1 MFIYLYFLRDYLF
14 LLLLLLIRQGGDK
27 EHNSASTQRI
37 LRILLREGEG
47 EIVWSAGEAA
57 HWYALKCDLEGSDR
71 YINPR
76 VLAEKIPQKKRKKI
90 LWLLTLLI

>member
-1 MFIYLYFLRDYLF
+1 MFIYLYFLRGY
-14 LLLLLLIRQGGDK
+14 LLLFLLIRQGGGT

-37 LRILLREGEG
+37 LRIILREGEG
-47 EIVWSAGEAA
+47 EVVWSAGEAA

-76 VLAEKIPQKKRKKI
+76 VLAEKIQKRKKKKYFGF
-90 LWLLTLLI
+90 